1 MDFESNV
8 IFDMT
13 WDEQTFTEKKHK
25 LQMYANELDQQLRS
39 HTKSLASFPAPHQPQ
54 HGPPSILYAE
64 KEGLVT
70 FVMLLCLD
78 EMNNYEISC
87 K

>member
-1 MDFESNV
+1 
-8 IFDMT
+8 
-13 WDEQTFTEKKHK
+13 
-25 LQMYANELDQQLRS
+25 MYANELDQQLLS

-54 HGPPSILYAE
+54 HRPSLVLRAE

-70 FVMLLCLD
+70 FVMLRLD
-78 EMNNYEISC
+78 GMSNYDISC